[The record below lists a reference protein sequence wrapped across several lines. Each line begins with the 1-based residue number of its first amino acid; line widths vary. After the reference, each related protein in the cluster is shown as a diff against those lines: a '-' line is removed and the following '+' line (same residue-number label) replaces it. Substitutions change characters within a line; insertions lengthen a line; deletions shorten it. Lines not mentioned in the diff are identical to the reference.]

1 MPVTRAAPDPDVVR
15 LDSAVIKHFKLTAA
29 NYNTSQVRQALNNA
43 GITKFD
49 DEFLMMTDKDFQ
61 DLKIEDPNN
70 AAHTMP
76 LPTGLRSK
84 LRSLK
89 SFYHSMCYRAQA
101 DVDIAS
107 FDTVH
112 FDKFRTSMYDPEAP
126 IKPWRTIPLTDE
138 HKEEVYMWK
147 RQVRP
152 SKSDYKEFR
161 DETTWIR
168 AKERFKTT
176 VQSHS
181 LEHLIDDTHV
191 PTNLDLDESQR
202 NWLYK
207 VLQDV
212 MQAPVAKS
220 IVTNHLADK
229 NTREIWKEI
238 CAHYDTSMSS
248 TLRAQQISTYLT
260 STRLHTCNWNGKQ
273 ANFIV
278 HWKTVARDYN
288 EISAEAF
295 TDAQLITFLNAALSG
310 TPGLSNVL
318 QLNNSARKAAGN
330 RDALRYEDY
339 IQLLLDQ
346 AQVHDGAN
354 IRPTNP
360 RARRSANVHEFEYQD
375 DHEDIPFS
383 YEAEVHDIDT
393 PIEHITV
400 LQTDQYRRNGNTKDS
415 SRSASQPRKVR
426 VDFATWNK
434 LTKQDQDKWDDVSE
448 SGKSTLLTYA
458 AKNPD
463 KYLQVSELPNVHKSA
478 MMRVSQKSQDKRSLN
493 NHELLFEDEEDDK
506 IDVQTHE
513 RDLISFEKPISQE
526 KKIVPNLLEMATQK
540 TKKVDFTASNM
551 DINHVLSASKKKSPQ
566 VSVHEQYMPRSVNT
580 PYEINVHRFQFLG
593 ETLEIP
599 SPDASDN
606 EDDKA
611 TQGNVQ
617 TSEVATLPST
627 TQETPEAT
635 TDFIDYFSPGAF
647 DEEALKKHARK
658 ETNVNFFDFLTPEE
672 IKDPRHF
679 RKNELEEQESDK
691 KLPGD
696 PKYMSGIFSKVEK
709 PVPMKDRIQPNSDG
723 DGFEYSPI
731 ASDDSPLASDGDF
744 GSAMNEE
751 ESEGQLEDINLESLQ
766 IATEEDDEDDPD
778 MPSMVP
784 RYRSDSEDDEPY
796 TNPFG
801 FPILPSATALPTETT
816 DTFDTSGNELKS
828 PSETMDMF
836 DASGNELEFA
846 KPKSKKDN
854 KKKKRYRKK
863 KQGPKPK
870 PSIAQTICQ
879 LVSPR
884 QDSESSS
891 SGSNQ
896 TSSTNKSLAAK
907 SDTSKKSAN
916 SFSALT
922 EEQDFRPA
930 ESG

>member
-1 MPVTRAAPDPDVVR
+1 MVPTTRSGGAPDPDVLR
-15 LDSAVIKHFKLTAA
+15 LDNALCKHFKLNATT
-29 NYNTSQVRQALNNA
+29 YPTSQVRQALDNA
-43 GITKFD
+43 GITMFD

-61 DLKIEDPNN
+61 DLKIADPSD
-70 AAHTMP
+70 ATRTMP
-76 LPTGLRSK
+76 LQTGLRSK

-89 SFYHSMCYRAQA
+89 AFYHSLCYEAQR
-101 DVDIAS
+101 DVNLAT

-126 IKPWRTIPLTDE
+126 IKPWRTIPLTDK

-181 LEHLIDDTHV
+181 LEHLIDETHV

-220 IVTNHLADK
+220 IVTNHLTDK
-229 NTREIWKEI
+229 NTRQIWKEI

-248 TLRAQQISTYLT
+248 TLSAQRMSTYLT
-260 STRLHTCNWNGKQ
+260 STRLHNCNWNGKQ

-288 EISAEAF
+288 EVSPNQF
-295 TDAQLITFLNAALSG
+295 TDAQLVTFLNAALSG

-330 RDALRYEDY
+330 TTALLFEEY

-360 RARRSANVHEFEYQD
+360 RPRRSANVHEFEYQD

-513 RDLISFEKPISQE
+513 HDLISFEQPISQE
-526 KKIVPNLLEMATQK
+526 RKTAPNLLEMATQK

-580 PYEINVHRFQFLG
+580 PYEINVHRFEFLG
-593 ETLEIP
+593 EMLEIP
-599 SPDASDN
+599 SDN
-606 EDDKA
+606 EDDQA
-611 TQGNVQ
+611 TQGNSQ

-627 TQETPEAT
+627 NQETPEAT
-635 TDFIDYFSPGAF
+635 TKIIDYFSPGAF
-647 DEEALKKHARK
+647 DEETLKKHARE
-658 ETNVNFFDFLTPEE
+658 ETEVKYSDILSPEE
-672 IKDPRHF
+672 IKDPRHS
-679 RKNELEEQESDK
+679 REYELEEQESDK

-696 PKYMSGIFSKVEK
+696 PNYMSGKFSEVKK
-709 PVPMKDRIQPNSDG
+709 PVPMKDRIQPSPAG
-723 DGFEYSPI
+723 DRFEYTPQ
-731 ASDDSPLASDGDF
+731 ASDDLPKASDDDLVYE
-744 GSAMNEE
+744 MDQE
-751 ESEGQLEDINLESLQ
+751 ESERRLETINLGSLK
-766 IATEEDDEDDPD
+766 IATDEEDDIEEEDDPD
-778 MPSMVP
+778 MPSMVA
-784 RYRSDSEDDEPY
+784 RQQSDSEDDEPP
-796 TNPFG
+796 TSPFNFAVKPTTKEDTSKTTG
-801 FPILPSATALPTETT
+801 IFDTPAELPS
-816 DTFDTSGNELKS
+816 
-828 PSETMDMF
+828 
-836 DASGNELEFA
+836 A
-846 KPKSKKDN
+846 KPKSKKN
-854 KKKKRYRKK
+854 KRTYNRSRKK
-863 KQGPKPK
+863 KQS
-870 PSIAQTICQ
+870 PS
-879 LVSPR
+879 
-884 QDSESSS
+884 
-891 SGSNQ
+891 
-896 TSSTNKSLAAK
+896 TSKSLAAK
-907 SDTSKKSAN
+907 SDTPKKSAN
-916 SFSALT
+916 SFSALS
-922 EEQDFRPA
+922 EEQDFR
-930 ESG
+930 